1 MIDCFKL
8 EMSLGLRVYIL
19 GRNIWNKLE
28 KPVNW
33 EEEFD
38 IYFCVFL
45 AAIAKVLFLDE
56 KIDARIYMHTN
67 LTVFLYFLVS

>member
-45 AAIAKVLFLDE
+45 AAIAKV
-56 KIDARIYMHTN
+56 
-67 LTVFLYFLVS
+67 